1 MVSDLVSASGP
12 RREREDW
19 TRLDFGGE
27 VGRSRQGGCKKV
39 RWTSEFVSE
48 ALGLDSRKGGVLPL
62 LWGAGVVRLGG
73 EKKM

>member
-27 VGRSRQGGCKKV
+27 MGRSRQGGCKKV
-39 RWTSEFVSE
+39 RWTSGFVSE
-48 ALGLDSRKGGVLPL
+48 ALVFDSRKGGVFTLP
-62 LWGAGVVRLGG
+62 WGAGVVR
-73 EKKM
+73 